1 MTRNAKSMSL
11 KTMILFHPLHY
22 PDTIPLHGLRVIGN
36 IKSSV
41 FFCFLYLKKHSVW
54 FAVIDIFP
62 FCGTFRQSVD
72 ILTGVTPPTISFIH
86 RRGSQTSFTSSIAS
100 LYKRRHN
107 SILNSFS
114 SSTSKQPL
122 LSEKDDDVS
131 VKSFVSSQLKLSIT
145 DLSYAE
151 PSLCSFPQSVLNGK
165 T

>member
-1 MTRNAKSMSL
+1 MSL
-11 KTMILFHPLHY
+11 KTMILFHPLPY
-22 PDTIPLHGLRVIGN
+22 PATIPFHGLRVIGN

-41 FFCFLYLKKHSVW
+41 FFLYLKKHSVG
-54 FAVIDIFP
+54 FAVINIFP

-107 SILNSFS
+107 SILNSFA